1 MENGNVKSISLLMK
15 RSSQGGKLSRCRN
28 IVQKNIDG
36 STKALALMAREMAD
50 NKGGRF
56 KSANKVNAKGFKDHI
71 LELAEQYEI
80 SDGYLKSLDDK
91 LNQALN
97 DLELKEIPPSKK

>member
-1 MENGNVKSISLLMK
+1 L
-15 RSSQGGKLSRCRN
+15 
-28 IVQKNIDG
+28 
-36 STKALALMAREMAD
+36 KALALLAREMAD

-71 LELAEQYEI
+71 LELAEHYEI
-80 SDGYLKSLDDK
+80 SDGYLKGLDDK